1 MTDVLSSLEPVRR
14 LTGLSEA
21 DLAGILSDG
30 QFLDCRPGE
39 TILAEGDPCAGLFV
53 LLRGQVHLHKMGPQ
67 GQEQTM
73 GIIRPVAPFN
83 AVAALDGGP
92 NPATA
97 VAVQA
102 CLVWHV
108 DAAGFQEILRRQPRI
123 GIGLLHVLAGRM
135 RRLVGHYEDLSFRS
149 VQARTAKLLLELS
162 GWGRQPIDRRLN
174 TVAGLASRVGSVEEP
189 VSRSLRA
196 MRELGVIS
204 STRFTIT
211 VRRLDALASLAQ
223 VELDGRPSLS
233 LEPFSE
239 A

>member
-1 MTDVLSSLEPVRR
+1 MDVMGRLAPVRR
-14 LTGLSEA
+14 LTGLTEA
-21 DLAGILSDG
+21 DLAGILASG
-30 QFLDCRPGE
+30 QLRVFRAGE
-39 TILAEGDPCAGLFV
+39 VIVAEGDPCAGLFV
-53 LLRGQVHLHKMGPQ
+53 LLQGQVKLQKVGPQ

-83 AVAALDGGP
+83 EVAALDCGP

-97 VAVQA
+97 IAAQPSVT
-102 CLVWHV
+102 WRV
-108 DAAGFQEILRRQPRI
+108 DADRFQAVLRQHPRI
-123 GIGLLHVLAGRM
+123 GIGLLRVLAART

-149 VQARTAKLLLELS
+149 VQARTAKLLLEIS
-162 GWGRQPIDRRLN
+162 AWGQEPIDRRKH
-174 TVAGLASRVGSVEEP
+174 TVASLASRIGSVEEP

-211 VRRLDALASLAQ
+211 VRRPDALATLAQ
-223 VELDGRPSLS
+223 VDLDARSPLPP
-233 LEPFSE
+233 EPFEE